1 MTSCRTSCIVFALAL
16 IANVAL
22 AAPSVASAAQSGPLE
37 GVPLVFSC
45 DVNLDLYHPLL
56 RDYAGRDLYDFITE
70 PIIDPVA
77 VLSEWLCGRVWSG
90 LAQAGAHHP
99 PAGIKLPAVASLHVE
114 LISAVLT
121 SERIAQEF
129 FGRELSFTPVP
140 HWAVDLLWTME
151 FALIDGSGR
160 PNHSLRGELSGGA
173 SHGDYV
179 GLQMDSLLAKA
190 IDRSFASLP
199 ERLVEEGGLGNLF
212 FAPVDRP
219 IETPGPL
226 EAPSGLDSSFG
237 LLLGSDV
244 EVRHAA
250 MAILLSCQR
259 LNPAA
264 RSDLA
269 RWFLLNDPDV
279 VLRQDA
285 LTWLLSPSSEQNL
298 SLETTQVSLLRWVLQ
313 ADRSWR
319 MKSRVVEMISQREG
333 DATLTLLLLASMDP
347 DIRVSDLANTKLRR
361 LPPAVPAEMD
371 EALRTALRPTLPT
384 WTAALD
390 GRVTSQPGSD
400 LRQLV
405 SMAEASASEVGVRWL
420 SRWLSQQSSPGSD
433 DHWVWDAWT
442 RLAAHSSPEL
452 RAACLARFAAEMR
465 HVRTGALVVERIYN
479 EPLASLRARAIGL
492 LDHPAIP
499 GALGA
504 VLEASR
510 SPSAEV
516 RRTSAGALAMMSD
529 RESAKRLEALVE
541 DADRKVR
548 RAAKKSLRKRKRAA
562 QKRR

>member
-1 MTSCRTSCIVFALAL
+1 MTSCRTSCIALAL
-16 IANVAL
+16 TLIVNVAL
-22 AAPSVASAAQSGPLE
+22 VAPGLASTAQSGPLD

-45 DVNLDLYHPLL
+45 DINLDLYHPLL
-56 RDYAGRDLYDFITE
+56 RDHVGRDLYDFISE
-70 PIIDPVA
+70 PITDPVA
-77 VLSEWLCGRVWSG
+77 ALSEWLCGRVWSS
-90 LAQAGAHHP
+90 LAQAGAHSP

-129 FGRELSFTPVP
+129 FGREISFTPVP
-140 HWAVDLLWTME
+140 HWAVELLWTME

-160 PNHSLRGELSGGA
+160 PNHSLRGELSGVA
-173 SHGDYV
+173 THGDYAA
-179 GLQMDSLLAKA
+179 LQMDSLLGRAM
-190 IDRSFASLP
+190 DRSFASLP

-212 FAPVDRP
+212 FAPVDHP
-219 IETPGPL
+219 TEAPGPL
-226 EAPSGLDSSFG
+226 DAPPDLDSSFG

-244 EVRHAA
+244 EVRHTA

-259 LNPAA
+259 LNAAA

-285 LTWLLSPSSEQNL
+285 LIWLLAPSSEQNL
-298 SLETTQVSLLRWVLQ
+298 TLEATQVSLLRWVLQ
-313 ADRSWR
+313 TDRSWR
-319 MKSRVVEMISQREG
+319 MKNRVVEMISQREG
-333 DATLTLLLLASMDP
+333 DATLSLLLLASMDP
-347 DIRVSDLANTKLRR
+347 DIRVSDLAHTMLRA
-361 LPPAVPAEMD
+361 LPPAGAAEMD
-371 EALRTALRPTLPT
+371 EALRTALRPVLPT

-390 GRVTSQPGSD
+390 GRVVSQPGAD
-400 LRQLV
+400 RRQLV
-405 SMAEASASEVGVRWL
+405 LLAEASAAEVGVRWL
-420 SRWLSQQSSPGSD
+420 SRWLSQQSSPEPD

-442 RLAAHSSPEL
+442 RLAAHTSPDL

-465 HVRTGALVVERIYN
+465 HVRAGSLVVERIYN
-479 EPLASLRARAIGL
+479 EPLDSLRAQAIGL

-516 RRTSAGALAMMSD
+516 RRASAAAFAMMSD
-529 RESAKRLEALVE
+529 GESAKRLAALVE

-562 QKRR
+562 QKKR